1 VNLRLILSILGGLF
15 GLTGLSL
22 ARRKIAQAVRRI
34 RPQYSIQIGGPPAAG
49 KTTLFRYLRQKSRS
63 QEPTRMVPKRR
74 TGRIA
79 ADLLGTTT
87 FFALSTLTEGV
98 VGEPSAWTWWRKRA
112 NPHGLIVI
120 IDTQQPEAEHA
131 YFQEMYERYLA
142 FSSRRQPINL
152 RVVLIL
158 LNKFDRWGRTAEAR
172 ESMINQYRRGRFQ
185 DLVDRFRSSFGVTVQ
200 WGSVSL
206 TQPEHAPYNDVL
218 FREFLMAVA
227 HKG

>member
-1 VNLRLILSILGGLF
+1 VNLRLILSIFGGLF
-15 GLTGLSL
+15 SLKGLSL

-34 RPQYSIQIGGPPAAG
+34 RPQYSIQIVGPPAAG
-49 KTTLFRYLRQKSRS
+49 KTTLFRYLRQEALA
-63 QEPTRMVPKRR
+63 QEPTRMVSKRR
-74 TGRIA
+74 AGRIA

-87 FFALSTLTEGV
+87 YFALSMVREEV
-98 VGEPSAWTWWRKRA
+98 VGEPSSWTWWLKRT

-120 IDTQQPEAEHA
+120 IDTQQPAAEQA
-131 YFQEMYERYLA
+131 YFQELYERYRA
-142 FSSRRQPINL
+142 FSSQTQPVNL
-152 RVVLIL
+152 RVMLIL

-172 ESMINQYRRGRFQ
+172 ENMINHYRRGVFQ

-218 FREFLMAVA
+218 LREFLMAVV

>member
-34 RPQYSIQIGGPPAAG
+34 RPTYSIQIVGPPAAG
-49 KTTLFRYLRQKSRS
+49 KTTLFRYLQQESRS
-63 QEPTRMVPKRR
+63 PEPTRRVSKRR
-74 TGRIA
+74 AGRIA

-87 FFALSTLTEGV
+87 FFALSTITDEV
-98 VGEPSAWTWWRKRA
+98 VGEPPSWRWWLKRD

-131 YFQEMYERYLA
+131 SFQELYERYRAL
-142 FSSRRQPINL
+142 SSQTQPVNL
-152 RVVLIL
+152 RVLLIL
-158 LNKFDRWGRTAEAR
+158 LNKFDRWGRTADAR
-172 ESMINQYRRGRFQ
+172 ETMINHYRRGVFH

-200 WGSVSL
+200 WGSASL
-206 TQPEHAPYNDVL
+206 TQPEHAPYTHVL
-218 FREFLMAVA
+218 LREFLMAVA
-227 HKG
+227 QKG

>member
-1 VNLRLILSILGGLF
+1 
-15 GLTGLSL
+15 
-22 ARRKIAQAVRRI
+22 
-34 RPQYSIQIGGPPAAG
+34 
-49 KTTLFRYLRQKSRS
+49 
-63 QEPTRMVPKRR
+63 MVSKRR
-74 TGRIA
+74 AGRIA

-87 FFALSTLTEGV
+87 FFALSTVTEEV
-98 VGEPSAWTWWRKRA
+98 VGEPSSWTWWRKRA

-131 YFQEMYERYLA
+131 YFQELYERYRA

-206 TQPEHAPYNDVL
+206 TQPEPAPYNDVIL
-218 FREFLMAVA
+218 REFLMAESFSWPWRTRDNPSIA
-227 HKG
+227 SLEEDEDPHGPF